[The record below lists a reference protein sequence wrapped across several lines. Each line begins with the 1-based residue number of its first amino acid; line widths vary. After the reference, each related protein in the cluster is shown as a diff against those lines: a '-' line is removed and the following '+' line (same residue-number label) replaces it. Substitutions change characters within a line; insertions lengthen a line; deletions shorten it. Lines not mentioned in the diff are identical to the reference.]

1 MVLADISTLE
11 LSFIAI
17 SSQVRYL
24 SFCIILPNTV
34 QSFEFKIVGRLGRE
48 IGLSS

>member
-1 MVLADISTLE
+1 MVLANISTLE
-11 LSFIAI
+11 LSFVAI

-34 QSFEFKIVGRLGRE
+34 RSFEFKIVGHPERE
-48 IGLSS
+48 IGL